1 MKMLRSLGLGAVI
14 GLCVPGGIVA
24 QRTPATRP
32 SVAAKVSELEIQ
44 VLLDRAGFSPGEID
58 GGGGANSRRA
68 LAAFEAA
75 HRIAAGPRGRKL
87 LLKALHAGSVE
98 AIVSYKITAEDADEP
113 CAATIPL
120 FRTPPDPRRTR
131 STRP

>member
-1 MKMLRSLGLGAVI
+1 MPQGRAPVTG
-14 GLCVPGGIVA
+14 
-24 QRTPATRP
+24 P
-32 SVAAKVSELEIQ
+32 SVAAKVSALEIQ

-75 HRIAAGPRGRKL
+75 HRIAKGPRGRKL

-98 AIVSYKITAEDADEP
+98 AIASYKITAEDTGGP
-113 CAATIPL
+113 FAATIV
-120 FRTPPDPRRTR
+120 RR
-131 STRP
+131 SCLSV